1 MTVREIFNL
10 AESLGVADK
19 PLSIDYTCDDDWF
32 NWSGDTGNKDVT
44 IEIIE
49 DKLGLS
55 IVN

>member
-1 MTVREIFNL
+1 MTIREIFNL

-19 PLSIDYTCDDDWF
+19 PLSIDYICDDDWF
-32 NWSGDTGNKDVT
+32 DWLGDTDNKNVT
-44 IEIIE
+44 IEMIE